1 MCGGSWL
8 VPYVSQN
15 GLLPMFDACFL
26 FGGTSQEI
34 LKILISFGEVPMGLR
49 KVPVTLGDMQ
59 LAVGSSFA

>member
-1 MCGGSWL
+1 
-8 VPYVSQN
+8 VSQN